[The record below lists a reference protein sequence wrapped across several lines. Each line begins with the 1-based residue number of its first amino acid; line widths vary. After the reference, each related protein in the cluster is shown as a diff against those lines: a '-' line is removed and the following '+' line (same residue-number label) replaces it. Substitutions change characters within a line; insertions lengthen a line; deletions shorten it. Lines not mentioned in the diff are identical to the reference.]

1 MTILP
6 ASDALAAAI
15 GQAAAKS
22 ANGRAFLQT
31 DMRAHMNPRRMEIIA
46 GLAARLAQR
55 LSTPCP
61 HCHSPGRGILRREP
75 ALPCGNCG
83 APTAL
88 VSLDILGCTAC
99 GAEDPMPRTGT
110 ADPAHC
116 PYCNS

>member
-55 LSTPCP
+55 LRR
-61 HCHSPGRGILRREP
+61 RGSHAPNRNRRP
-75 ALPCGNCG
+75 RPLPVLQFLI
-83 APTAL
+83 P
-88 VSLDILGCTAC
+88 
-99 GAEDPMPRTGT
+99 EDP
-110 ADPAHC
+110 
-116 PYCNS
+116 